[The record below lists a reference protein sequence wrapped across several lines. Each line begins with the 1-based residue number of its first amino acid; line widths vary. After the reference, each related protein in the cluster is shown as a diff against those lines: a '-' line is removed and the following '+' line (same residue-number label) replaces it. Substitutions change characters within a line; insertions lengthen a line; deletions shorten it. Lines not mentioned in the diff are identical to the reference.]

1 MSEGND
7 RFIEGIKNAAAEFLN
22 LESSRTS
29 LITVTNAIESKDGK
43 QVTVLFTTFPEEKEE
58 VVLHFLRRKRS
69 DFKEYLKSHMRL
81 KHIPFVE
88 FDIDRGEKHRQHI
101 DDVLSQDS

>member
-1 MSEGND
+1 MSERTD
-7 RFIEGIKNAAAEFLN
+7 RFVDGVKNAAAEFIN

-29 LITVTNAIESKDGK
+29 LITITNAVESNDGK

-58 VVLHFLRRKRS
+58 VALHFLRRKRS
-69 DFKEYLKSHMRL
+69 EFKEYLKSHMRL

-88 FDIDRGEKHRQHI
+88 FDIDHGEKHRQHI
-101 DDVLSQDS
+101 DKVLKEE